1 MNVLW
6 LSIAIHLGMV
16 FFPGQDGITR
26 RQHGEM
32 IIQARLEAQELMMC
46 VENGGVLKELKT
58 LVGGLEHFIFSIIY
72 GNNHPN

>member
-1 MNVLW
+1 MNGLW
-6 LSIAIHLGMV
+6 RSIAIHLGMV

-46 VENGGVLKELKT
+46 VENGGVLKEL
-58 LVGGLEHFIFSIIY
+58 
-72 GNNHPN
+72 